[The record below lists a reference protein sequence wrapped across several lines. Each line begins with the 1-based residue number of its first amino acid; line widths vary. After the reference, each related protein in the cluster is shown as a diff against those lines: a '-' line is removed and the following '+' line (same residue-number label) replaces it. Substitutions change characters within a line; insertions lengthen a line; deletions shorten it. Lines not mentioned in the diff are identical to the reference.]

1 MIYLGGDIV
10 IDNQNNSFPKRL
22 KELLDERRMSYSKLS
37 QELGINKSTISMWKT
52 GKITPKTETVIKI
65 ADYFNVTP
73 AYLMGQEERIKLND
87 VFSVGDKIREIRL
100 SKGITQKQLSER
112 LNTSQ
117 QNLAQYENGK
127 RNPKIATLKKIAD
140 ALNVELD
147 ELMGGIMSFDTGE
160 EFKKAWRER
169 TQNQPANNCDS
180 LTVVYHNISEKD
192 KKIISCFL
200 KLNTIGQEKAI
211 ELVDML
217 TKIPEYKSEDLKQA
231 ERSGSDLYFQIK

>member
-1 MIYLGGDIV
+1 
-10 IDNQNNSFPKRL
+10 
-22 KELLDERRMSYSKLS
+22 MSIG
-37 QELGINKSTISMWKT
+37 E
-52 GKITPKTETVIKI
+52 
-65 ADYFNVTP
+65 
-73 AYLMGQEERIKLND
+73 
-87 VFSVGDKIREIRL
+87 KIREIRI
-100 SKGITQKQLSER
+100 SKGMTQKELAAK
-112 LNTSQ
+112 LDTTQ

-127 RNPKIATLKKIAD
+127 RNPKLMTIQKIAD

-160 EFKKAWRER
+160 EFKKAWSER
-169 TQNQPANNCDS
+169 AQNQPANNCDS

>member
-1 MIYLGGDIV
+1 MNIGKNIKKYRKEAGLTQKKLG
-10 IDNQNNSFPKRL
+10 
-22 KELLDERRMSYSKLS
+22 ELSGTSER
-37 QELGINKSTISMWKT
+37 TIQQYET
-52 GKITPKTETVIKI
+52 GKRQP
-65 ADYFNVTP
+65 
-73 AYLMGQEERIKLND
+73 
-87 VFSVGDKIREIRL
+87 RL
-100 SKGITQKQLSER
+100 EQLC
-112 LNTSQ
+112 
-117 QNLAQYENGK
+117 K
-127 RNPKIATLKKIAD
+127 VAD

-160 EFKKAWRER
+160 EFKKAWSER

-217 TKIPEYKSEDLKQA
+217 TKIPEYKSEVLKQA